1 MDLGGNLRT
10 YAYAMWGATWL
21 TASLGVFFVLAR
33 KEARLEQRD
42 RSPRTEIHASF
53 SQLTL
58 VAGGTL
64 IYGISFLGLMA
75 DQESNLMGW
84 LTLIGPSLIAVAII
98 SHVEHLSLRVG
109 RPAVILDNRWRSQP
123 DLRATIC

>member
-1 MDLGGNLRT
+1 
-10 YAYAMWGATWL
+10 MWGATWL
-21 TASLGVFFVLAR
+21 TASLGAFFVLAR

-64 IYGISFLGLMA
+64 IYGISF
-75 DQESNLMGW
+75 
-84 LTLIGPSLIAVAII
+84 
-98 SHVEHLSLRVG
+98 VEHLSWRVG
-109 RPAVILDNRWRSQP
+109 RPDPRREERHFLDSHQVP
-123 DLRATIC
+123 DLERGRLRR